1 MRNLH
6 PEMGAMTIHPTL
18 ERLRTVLL
26 GTVMVLMPLWPDAL
40 PIPIGLLLLSML
52 PWREGW
58 RGWTTP
64 GWSDPLWWMAPWY
77 LWHAVGLFWSD
88 NQPHGLFDLEVKLM
102 ALLVPLLVAWNSAA
116 WGRNRALI
124 IRVFILATAATLL
137 LFMLRSSWL
146 FVAELQQRAAGEVP
160 PGLPY
165 TNIFFSSYYSPWL
178 HPSYLAMYG
187 VFALALHVLMPAG
200 GERSSPGRMVLRSL
214 IPVTLVLGVLLCA
227 SKTGWLGLLMVLV
240 QVLVLRWKEPAM
252 RRAVLRV
259 ALFGA
264 LVFASL
270 VVSFGTVRGK
280 ITDMWSAMRSTEA
293 NAGDSSSAR
302 MLVWRA
308 ANALIVEQP
317 VLGTGTGDVK
327 DELMRVY
334 TERGYTYPLEKRL
347 NAHSQFLQ
355 TAVALG
361 VPAAIWLLLMLLVP
375 LWYAVRTGRQELIAI
390 LILAFLNWS
399 VESMLEVQAGV
410 VFFVLFAA
418 IFSDPP
424 SDRYPT

>member
-1 MRNLH
+1 
-6 PEMGAMTIHPTL
+6 
-18 ERLRTVLL
+18 
-26 GTVMVLMPLWPDAL
+26 
-40 PIPIGLLLLSML
+40 
-52 PWREGW
+52 
-58 RGWTTP
+58 
-64 GWSDPLWWMAPWY
+64 
-77 LWHAVGLFWSD
+77 
-88 NQPHGLFDLEVKLM
+88 
-102 ALLVPLLVAWNSAA
+102 
-116 WGRNRALI
+116 
-124 IRVFILATAATLL
+124 
-137 LFMLRSSWL
+137 
-146 FVAELQQRAAGEVP
+146 
-160 PGLPY
+160 
-165 TNIFFSSYYSPWL
+165 
-178 HPSYLAMYG
+178 
-187 VFALALHVLMPAG
+187 
-200 GERSSPGRMVLRSL
+200 
-214 IPVTLVLGVLLCA
+214 
-227 SKTGWLGLLMVLV
+227 
-240 QVLVLRWKEPAM
+240 
-252 RRAVLRV
+252 
-259 ALFGA
+259 
-264 LVFASL
+264 
-270 VVSFGTVRGK
+270 
-280 ITDMWSAMRSTEA
+280 
-293 NAGDSSSAR
+293 

-418 IFSDPP
+418 MFSDPP